1 MGTWRKRPNYRQAP
15 FGMKMILTNENK
27 KEATV
32 SPDKVL
38 SVKAPEW
45 LFDHVEGFKATMC
58 LETRSAALLILL
70 VRALCDWG
78 VIDPNTCVEFI
89 KHHGLE
95 YDLEEVS

>member
-1 MGTWRKRPNYRQAP
+1 MTISKNN
-15 FGMKMILTNENK
+15 INE
-27 KEATV
+27 TIV
-32 SPDKVL
+32 HPDKVL

-95 YDLEEVS
+95 CDLEEVS